1 MFGPMN
7 EGRGFATI
15 SYLAGLQSAPPNL
28 PINATTSSS
37 VIRPDMVHEW
47 RFASCRF
54 VGGSEAEEE
63 AAKQRR
69 RQMDPH
75 PVAASRQDLSSAKL
89 AKIKLRN

>member
-47 RFASCRF
+47 RFASCGL
-54 VGGSEAEEE
+54 VE

-69 RQMDPH
+69 KKMDTH